1 MDFLIAPPFLSSPDT
16 GSAPEALGSLAPLLL
31 LETGMSP
38 VTKKW
43 LRVLES
49 KFRVGSDFSAHLE
62 PLLRHLD
69 AQKLSDDQLKEIL
82 CGIAAAYRSCE
93 PSSENDSLGEV
104 RVLLGQFVT
113 EMKKLDETLKVLSVY
128 LERVRQRIH
137 RPTPGR
143 TLH

>member
-1 MDFLIAPPFLSSPDT
+1 MDT
-16 GSAPEALGSLAPLLL
+16 GSVPEALASLAPHLL

-49 KFRVGSDFSAHLE
+49 KFRVGSDFSTHLE

-69 AQKLSDDQLKEIL
+69 AQKLNDDQLKEIL

-93 PSSENDSLGEV
+93 HSSENDSLGEV